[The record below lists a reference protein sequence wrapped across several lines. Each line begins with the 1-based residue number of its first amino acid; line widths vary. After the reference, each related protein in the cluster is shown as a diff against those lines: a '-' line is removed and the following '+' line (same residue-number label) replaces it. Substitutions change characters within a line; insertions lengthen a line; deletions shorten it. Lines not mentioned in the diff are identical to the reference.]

1 MPITEEEALRM
12 YLNNRISSADQVA
25 IFNIADNK
33 PK

>member
-1 MPITEEEALRM
+1 MEEEALRM

-25 IFNIADNK
+25 IFNIANNK